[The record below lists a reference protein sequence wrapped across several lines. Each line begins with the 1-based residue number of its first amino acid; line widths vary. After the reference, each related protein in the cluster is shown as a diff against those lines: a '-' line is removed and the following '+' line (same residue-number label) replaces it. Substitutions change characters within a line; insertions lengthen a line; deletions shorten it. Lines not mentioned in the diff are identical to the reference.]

1 MRPRPEV
8 AFSPAV
14 RAAVEEADASR
25 LRRAILHSPIREPST
40 SQIRRAI
47 LHCAG
52 QKRHGFVPRATMEL
66 ERVLSCGRCGND

>member
-25 LRRAILHSPIREPST
+25 L
-40 SQIRRAI
+40 RRAI